1 MRKFYLVVT
10 AIFVLSVIYFIV
22 YVNSLTLQTLVN
34 TSTVWGGVH
43 IAADV
48 GLFGG
53 GITLILKFV
62 SILRKH

>member
-1 MRKFYLVVT
+1 MRKFYIAVT
-10 AIFVLSVIYFIV
+10 TIFVLSVIYFIV
-22 YVNSLTLQTLVN
+22 YVNSMALQTLVD
-34 TSTVWGGVH
+34 TSTLWGGIH
-43 IAADV
+43 IAADF